1 MIFSSVFFIF
11 VFLPATLIL
20 YFLVPWKIKN
30 LVLLLVS
37 LVFYAWGE
45 PVYILLMMFSI
56 VFNYF
61 SGIELEQ
68 RREKNQPIKFKICF
82 WTTVAANLAILGFFK
97 YYGFLITNLNRIL
110 PVDIP
115 YQELAL
121 PIGISF
127 YTFQT
132 LSYIID
138 VYWGNVEVQKNLIN
152 FGTYVTMF
160 PQLIAGPI
168 VRYADVERQLRRR
181 TLSVTKFGDG
191 VLWFLRGLGKKVLLA
206 NNIGM
211 VFETI
216 VAMAADE
223 RSVLTAWIGCLAYT
237 MQIYYDFSGYSD
249 MAVGL
254 GKMLGFDFV
263 KNFEYPYI
271 SKSITEFW
279 RRWHISLGTWFRE
292 YVYIPLGGNRVSVP
306 KHVRNIMVVWILT
319 GFWHGAAWNFMLWG
333 FYYGVLLLLEKYFLH
348 SLLEKAPGI
357 VTHIYT
363 MLLVMVGWVF
373 FFSSSLGQ
381 AGSYLGNMVGIGGAG
396 LADGTGIYYLTTN
409 LILIVIMILCAT
421 PKVYELFRQFSLGSS
436 SGFRLAGTILIYAG
450 IFVAS
455 TAYLVNVTYN
465 PFLYFRF

>member
-11 VFLPATLIL
+11 VFLPVTLAV
-20 YFLVPWKIKN
+20 YYLVPWKIKN
-30 LVLLLVS
+30 LVLLLFS
-37 LVFYAWGE
+37 LIFYAWGE
-45 PVYILLMMFSI
+45 PVYIFLMIFSI
-56 VFNYF
+56 IFNYF
-61 SGIELEQ
+61 SGLELDS
-68 RREKNQPIKFKICF
+68 RRRKKEKRKFKICF
-82 WTTVAANLAILGFFK
+82 ITTVVANLAILGFFK
-97 YYGFLITNLNRIL
+97 YYGFFVLNLNRIL
-110 PVDIP
+110 PIDIP
-115 YQELAL
+115 YKELAL

-132 LSYIID
+132 LSYVID
-138 VYWGNVEVQKNLIN
+138 VYRGNVEVQKNLIS

-168 VRYADVERQLRRR
+168 VRYADVEKQLRKR
-181 TLSVTKFGDG
+181 TVSLTKFGDG

-211 VFETI
+211 VFDTI
-216 VAMAADE
+216 IAMGTDE

-254 GKMLGFDFV
+254 GKMLGFEFV

-271 SKSITEFW
+271 SKSVTEFW

-306 KHVRNIMVVWILT
+306 KHVRNIMIVWVLT
-319 GFWHGAAWNFMLWG
+319 GFWHGAAWNFLFWG
-333 FYYGVLLLLEKYFLH
+333 FYYGILLLIEKYFLQ
-348 SLLEKAPGI
+348 SFLEKAPGFLSH
-357 VTHIYT
+357 VYT
-363 MLLVMVGWVF
+363 MLLVMIGWVF
-373 FFSSSLGQ
+373 FFSSSMGQ
-381 AGSYLGNMVGIGGAG
+381 AVSYLGNMVGIGGTG
-396 LADGTGIYYLTTN
+396 LADSTGLYDLTTN
-409 LILIVIMILCAT
+409 LVLIIVMILCAT
-421 PKVYELFRQFSLGSS
+421 PKVYGWFRRFALEGNSR
-436 SGFRLAGTILIYAG
+436 FRLAGTILVYAG